1 MFIGSFIVH
10 FFIMSLI
17 MNNTIF
23 DFTFSYSKLYI
34 SIIMALFMCIIEIFM
49 YNLVQPS
56 MFNTIL
62 YAPFLIAIGIFI
74 YMYRD
79 QAYIK
84 EKDFLKNMIEHHS
97 MGIFTSLNISKK
109 TDVKEVKDIAN
120 NIINHQQKEIDEMKK
135 ILKNI

>member
-1 MFIGSFIVH
+1 
-10 FFIMSLI
+10 
-17 MNNTIF
+17 
-23 DFTFSYSKLYI
+23 
-34 SIIMALFMCIIEIFM
+34 MALFMCIIEIFM

>member
-1 MFIGSFIVH
+1 
-10 FFIMSLI
+10 
-17 MNNTIF
+17 MNNTIL
-23 DFTFSYSKLYI
+23 DFTFSYGKLYI

-49 YNLVQPS
+49 YNLEQPS
-56 MFNTIL
+56 MFNNML
-62 YAPFLIAIGIFI
+62 YAPFLIALGIMI

-97 MGIFTSLNISKK
+97 MAIFTSSNISKK
-109 TDVKEVKDIAN
+109 TEKKEIKELAN
-120 NIINHQQKEIDEMKK
+120 NIINNQQKEIDEMKK